1 MKTYL
6 ALALMVLLGLPALAQ
21 AQEIDS
27 YTEAQKWKLARIQL
41 VETLE
46 SPVEGIREQSL
57 KNAIIFATLYRDKV
71 DLGGAVSAISEVYE
85 NDNRRVNR
93 KLALAALQAIG
104 DYRATDYLA
113 RHVEEAETEEGRAL
127 VATVL
132 SEYYVAKASAPQ

>member
-1 MKTYL
+1 M
-6 ALALMVLLGLPALAQ
+6 
-21 AQEIDS
+21 
-27 YTEAQKWKLARIQL
+27 
-41 VETLE
+41 
-46 SPVEGIREQSL
+46 
-57 KNAIIFATLYRDKV
+57 
-71 DLGGAVSAISEVYE
+71 DLGSAVSAISEVYE

-132 SEYYVAKASAPQ
+132 SEYYVAKVSAPQ

>member
-21 AQEIDS
+21 AQKIDS

-113 RHVEEAETEEGRAL
+113 HHVEEAETEEGRAL